1 MLKDISQEQAQNLGA
16 EIKRY
21 TGDKNLT
28 INDYSRIILFRYH
41 HNPEWISIIWHCTC
55 TWKIEIKKWK
65 NLRIIKAKKEDQ
77 TGLIKFTLFS
87 DLIYKVKGSTRYAVT
102 YLRVVKYSNL
112 PYLKTTKSTTF
123 TPNDD
128 IKVAVTGND
137 SLDEKS
143 DTIISVRISAVNMKN
158 LNSQYTF
165 PNCSSEI
172 ILDEEYVVCDNC
184 D

>member
-55 TWKIEIKKWK
+55 TWKIEIKKWT
-65 NLRIIKAKKEDQ
+65 NLRIIKAKKENQ

-172 ILDEEYVVCDNC
+172 TLDEEYVVCDNC